1 MNRDDKVEN
10 EHRIFRGVWW
20 LVNLLL
26 FVALLSTIGT
36 GAREYSVRKYL
47 SGFSDA
53 VVPEAASPREKVEAI
68 LAWMSNGPPR
78 LEVNDANK
86 LSPHDPTDT
95 LNYRQLLEVC
105 GSATNAFLNLSRSA
119 GLQARR
125 LLLLTP
131 ERSTKHVV
139 AEVLLDGRW
148 IIVDP
153 TYRVMLHDA
162 QGNFLT
168 RKELH
173 NPDTFRE
180 ATRQVPKYV
189 PEYNYDSY
197 AHVRLSAV
205 PLHGFHIRETIDRFF
220 PGWDEYV
227 DWSLLLERRSFLFFF
242 LSVNALLCLLI
253 LRVVLGL
260 LADHH
265 FQVNR
270 FRLRNKLSRA
280 IAAFFSAP
288 EIK

>member
-10 EHRIFRGVWW
+10 EHQIFRGGWW

-53 VVPEAASPREKVEAI
+53 VVPEAASTRAKVEAI

-78 LEVNDANK
+78 LEANDAKK

-119 GLQARR
+119 RLRARR

-131 ERSTKHVV
+131 ERSIKHVV
-139 AEVLLDGRW
+139 AEVLLEGRW

-153 TYRVMLHDA
+153 TYRVMLQDA

-168 RKELH
+168 RKDLQ
-173 NPDTFRE
+173 NPQAFRE
-180 ATRQVPKYV
+180 ATGQIPKIV

-220 PGWDEYV
+220 PGWDEYL
-227 DWSLLLERRSFLFFF
+227 DWSLLLERQSFLFFF

-253 LRVVLGL
+253 LRVVLGFF
-260 LADHH
+260 ADHH

>member
-1 MNRDDKVEN
+1 MNRDKVEN
-10 EHRIFRGVWW
+10 EHRIFRRGWW

-47 SGFSDA
+47 SVFSDA
-53 VVPEAASPREKVEAI
+53 VVPEAASTREKLEAI

-78 LEVNDANK
+78 LEAND
-86 LSPHDPTDT
+86 
-95 LNYRQLLEVC
+95 
-105 GSATNAFLNLSRSA
+105 GAFLNLSRSA
-119 GLQARR
+119 GLPTRR

-131 ERSTKHVV
+131 GRSTKHVA

-153 TYRVMLHDA
+153 TYRVMLRDA

-168 RKELH
+168 RKDLQ
-173 NPDTFRE
+173 NPETFRE
-180 ATRQVPKYV
+180 ATSQIPKYV

-205 PLHGFHIRETIDRFF
+205 PVHGFHIPETIDRFF
-220 PGWDEYV
+220 PGWDEYL
-227 DWSLLLERRSFLFFF
+227 DWSLLLERRSFLLFF

-253 LRVVLGL
+253 LQVVFGF